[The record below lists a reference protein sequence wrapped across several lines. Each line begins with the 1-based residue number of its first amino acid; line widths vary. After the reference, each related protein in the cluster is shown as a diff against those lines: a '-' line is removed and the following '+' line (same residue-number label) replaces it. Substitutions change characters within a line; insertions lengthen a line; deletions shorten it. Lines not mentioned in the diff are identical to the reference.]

1 MMGSCRH
8 AREVA
13 ERLAIETYDV
23 WQSQRRLIA
32 VCSVGGNAD
41 KGTDKSGGT
50 GSWSKKR

>member
-8 AREVA
+8 ALVVA

-23 WQSQRRLIA
+23 WQSQRRPIA
-32 VCSVGGNAD
+32 VCSLRENAD